1 MYGDYGKTDG
11 IYRQMLSYIEENGLE
26 IIGNAY
32 EEYLLDEL
40 AESDPES
47 FVMQVMIQVG
57 PKKAT
62 VNSPP

>member
-40 AESDPES
+40 AES

-57 PKKAT
+57 PKKAI
-62 VNSPP
+62 VNSPS

>member
-1 MYGDYGKTDG
+1 
-11 IYRQMLSYIEENGLE
+11 MLSYIEENGLE

-40 AESDPES
+40 AES

-57 PKKAT
+57 PKKAI
-62 VNSPP
+62 VNSPS